1 MSRDH
6 KNILLIIADDL
17 GKLLGCY
24 GDQSGLTPQI
34 DKLAKEGAKFDLAFA
49 STASCSGSR
58 SVIHSGLHT
67 HENGQYGIIMP
78 ACHFQTWDHVDTGI
92 KLFNEAGY
100 LTG

>member
-1 MSRDH
+1 MSTGQ

-17 GKLLGCY
+17 GKLVGTYGCK
-24 GDQSGLTPQI
+24 SVSTPQI
-34 DKLAKEGAKFDLAFA
+34 DKFATQGARFDLAFA

-78 ACHFQTWDHVDTGI
+78 AAHFQCWEHIDTGV
-92 KLFNEAGY
+92 KLFGEAGY